1 MTCVILGGAM
11 RRISDSN
18 LLNHYILKHNIENI
32 FDLDLFNYMDLHF
45 YEKGEY
51 ILKAQTNLEYY
62 YILVDG
68 KIKVTYIF
76 ENGKSM
82 LLKFYKDFN
91 SIGDLELLKNLP
103 ITCDIDAVQDSYL
116 IAISSNLLRKLYLDN
131 PKFLRHLIHSLSEK
145 LYATVNDTSCN
156 FVYPLINRL
165 ASYLVE
171 NLTERDYIVLDS
183 SFSEIAQFLGTT
195 YRHLNRTLKELEGK
209 SIIRCDSKK
218 VYILDE
224 NKLRELSKNLNM
236 KSL

>member
-1 MTCVILGGAM
+1 MKRILN
-11 RRISDSN
+11 IN
-18 LLNHYILKHNIENI
+18 LLNHYISKHNIENI
-32 FDLDLFNYMDLHF
+32 FDVDLLNHMELHF

-62 YILVDG
+62 YMLVDG
-68 KIKVTYIF
+68 KIKVTYLF

-103 ITCDIDAVQDSYL
+103 ITCDIDAVEDSYL

-131 PKFLRHLIHSLSEK
+131 PKFLRHLIDSLSEK
-145 LYATVNDTSCN
+145 LYATVNNTSYN

-171 NLTERDYIVLDS
+171 NLTEKDYIVLDS
-183 SFSEIAQFLGTT
+183 SFSEISQFLGTT
-195 YRHLNRTLKELEGK
+195 YRHLNRTLKELEEK
-209 SIIRCDSKK
+209 SIIRCNNKT

-224 NKLRELSKNLNM
+224 NKLRELSKNLYI